1 MSNSPLTPPAAMAE
15 LDHQHQQELLQ
26 QHLRHVSS
34 PSPGQ
39 TSESM
44 TGLAQSALPA
54 VSSPTTDKHPKGKR
68 KRTATKDKMILEE
81 AYSINPKP
89 DKQARLE
96 IVNRVSL
103 NEKEVQI
110 WFQNRRQNDR
120 RKSRPL
126 SPQELAALRF
136 SGMHNIASDPIT
148 SRSIVVELDPSA
160 FFNSDPSQGHMDHA
174 PTSPPHLPTSPPHMR
189 SHHAAGE
196 AIHATPAPRYTS
208 QPMSA
213 SSQPYVTPQRQ
224 MFPSSQED
232 AHHLSQSFSGS
243 VGYLANRWNL
253 GNSYSTPISRDNSF
267 KFDPFYPSSCSSN
280 TSGAYRSHMR
290 LSLSLEGKAELVPNN
305 ESSPIRETPSRPS
318 STLPSLSQ
326 YRQRSLQRSHSALP
340 AVTLPPISTLT
351 NSLPPRLV
359 RGRSRDVHAWELC
372 ADSETR
378 DELTAQ
384 AEHESS
390 GSAIAAISLLR
401 STSSILQ
408 PSSAKRNASLTKLS
422 RSRQIK
428 KPRLNRTSSSV
439 ARLETCWASDE
450 KLRESCHAKMNVSML
465 VSPSDS
471 DKENWSPGRDGH
483 AAEGRR
489 QMPPSSPIRSQSA
502 RRIGRVLQ
510 GRKSPAFLMRSNTT
524 PSEARSPVKTGIHGF
539 RDLEAKAES
548 PRDDEVSRFMCGEV
562 SPSKKGDMDCVAGLL
577 SLSQGAWR

>member
-1 MSNSPLTPPAAMAE
+1 
-15 LDHQHQQELLQ
+15 
-26 QHLRHVSS
+26 
-34 PSPGQ
+34 
-39 TSESM
+39 
-44 TGLAQSALPA
+44 
-54 VSSPTTDKHPKGKR
+54 
-68 KRTATKDKMILEE
+68 
-81 AYSINPKP
+81 
-89 DKQARLE
+89 
-96 IVNRVSL
+96 
-103 NEKEVQI
+103 
-110 WFQNRRQNDR
+110 
-120 RKSRPL
+120 
-126 SPQELAALRF
+126 
-136 SGMHNIASDPIT
+136 MHNIASDPIT

-160 FFNSDPSQGHMDHA
+160 FPASDPSQAVIDHV
-174 PTSPPHLPTSPPHMR
+174 PTSPPHLPTSPLHVR
-189 SHHAAGE
+189 SHHAAAE
-196 AIHATPAPRYTS
+196 AVHATPAPQYNS
-208 QPMSA
+208 QPFST
-213 SSQPYVTPQRQ
+213 SSQPHVTPQRQ

-232 AHHLSQSFSGS
+232 VHHLSQSFSSS

-253 GNSYSTPISRDNSF
+253 GNSYSTPLSRDNSF
-267 KFDPFYPSSCSSN
+267 KFDPFFPSSCSSN

-351 NSLPPRLV
+351 NSLPPPLV

-408 PSSAKRNASLTKLS
+408 PSGAKRNASLSKLP
-422 RSRQIK
+422 RSRQTK
-428 KPRLNRTSSSV
+428 KPRFSRTSSSV
-439 ARLETCWASDE
+439 ARLETCWANEE
-450 KLRESCHAKMNVSML
+450 KPRESSHAKMNVSML

-471 DKENWSPGRDGH
+471 DKENWSPGDDGN
-483 AAEGRR
+483 AVEGRR
-489 QMPPSSPIRSQSA
+489 QMPPSSPIRSHSA

-510 GRKSPAFLMRSNTT
+510 GRKSPAFLMRSNTM
-524 PSEARSPVKTGIHGF
+524 PSDPRSPVKTGIHGF

-548 PRDDEVSRFMCGEV
+548 PRGDEVSRYMCGEV

>member
-1 MSNSPLTPPAAMAE
+1 MSNTPLTPPSAMAD
-15 LDHQHQQELLQ
+15 LDHHH
-26 QHLRHVSS
+26 QHLRLVSS
-34 PSPGQ
+34 PSPIR
-39 TSESM
+39 TTEYM
-44 TGLAQSALPA
+44 PAMAQSALPA
-54 VSSPTTDKHPKGKR
+54 VLSPTTDKHPKGKR
-68 KRTATKDKMILEE
+68 KRTATKDKLILEE

-148 SRSIVVELDPSA
+148 SRSIVVELDPASFPA
-160 FFNSDPSQGHMDHA
+160 SDPSVISHV
-174 PTSPPHLPTSPPHMR
+174 PTSPSHMPNSP
-189 SHHAAGE
+189 HHAHPHHIAIE
-196 AIHATPAPRYTS
+196 AIHATPAPRYG
-208 QPMSA
+208 
-213 SSQPYVTPQRQ
+213 SQPYAAGNLPHATPQRQ
-224 MFPSSQED
+224 MYPSQED
-232 AHHLSQSFSGS
+232 GHHPHSVSGS

-253 GNSYSTPISRDNSF
+253 GNCYATPLSRDNSV
-267 KFDPFYPSSCSSN
+267 KYDPFIPSSCSSN
-280 TSGAYRSHMR
+280 TSGQYRSHVR
-290 LSLSLEGKAELVPNN
+290 LALSLEGKAELVPNN
-305 ESSPIRETPSRPS
+305 ESSPVRETPSRPS

-326 YRQRSLQRSHSALP
+326 YRQRSLHRSHSALP

-359 RGRSRDVHAWELC
+359 QGRSRDVHAWELC

-401 STSSILQ
+401 STSGILQ
-408 PSSAKRNASLTKLS
+408 PSSVKRNAPLSKLS
-422 RSRQIK
+422 RHRQSK
-428 KPRLNRTSSSV
+428 KPRLGRTASSV
-439 ARLETCWASDE
+439 ARLETCWANDE
-450 KLRESCHAKMNVSML
+450 RTHESSHAKMNVSML

-471 DKENWSPGRDGH
+471 DKENWSPRNG
-483 AAEGRR
+483 AASADRRR
-489 QMPPSSPIRSQSA
+489 QMPPSSPSRSQGA
-502 RRIGRVLQ
+502 RRIGRALQ
-510 GRKSPAFLMRSNTT
+510 GRKSPALLMRAHTM
-524 PSEARSPVKTGIHGF
+524 PSGSSSSMETGVSGF
-539 RDLEAKAES
+539 GDVEAKAES
-548 PRDDEVSRFMCGEV
+548 PRDDEVSRFMCGDV

>member
-1 MSNSPLTPPAAMAE
+1 MQLSTTMSNSPLTPPASMAE
-15 LDHQHQQELLQ
+15 LDHHHH
-26 QHLRHVSS
+26 QHLRHVGS
-34 PSPGQ
+34 PSPIR
-39 TSESM
+39 TSEYM
-44 TGLAQSALPA
+44 PGMAQSALPT

-68 KRTATKDKMILEE
+68 KRTATKDKLILEE

-148 SRSIVVELDPSA
+148 SRSIVVELDPAS
-160 FFNSDPSQGHMDHA
+160 FPSSDHSPVLVNH
-174 PTSPPHLPTSPPHMR
+174 PLSPP
-189 SHHAAGE
+189 SHHPNSPLHVHPHHAGVE
-196 AIHATPAPRYTS
+196 AIHATPAPRYGC
-208 QPMSA
+208 PPFSA
-213 SSQPYVTPQRQ
+213 NGLPHVTPQRQ
-224 MFPSSQED
+224 LYPSSQDEV
-232 AHHLSQSFSGS
+232 HHVSHS

-253 GNSYSTPISRDNSF
+253 GNSYATPLSRDNF
-267 KFDPFYPSSCSSN
+267 VKFDPFYPSSCSSN
-280 TSGAYRSHMR
+280 SSGAYRSQMR
-290 LSLSLEGKAELVPNN
+290 LSLSLEGKAELVAN
-305 ESSPIRETPSRPS
+305 ESSPVRETPSRPS

-326 YRQRSLQRSHSALP
+326 CRQRSLQRSHSALP

-401 STSSILQ
+401 SSSGILQ
-408 PSSAKRNASLTKLS
+408 PSSIKRNAPLS
-422 RSRQIK
+422 KYQRSRQTK
-428 KPRLNRTSSSV
+428 KPRLGRTSSSA
-439 ARLETCWASDE
+439 ARLETCWANDE
-450 KLRESCHAKMNVSML
+450 RPRESFHAKMNVSML

-471 DKENWSPGRDGH
+471 DKENWSPRDG
-483 AAEGRR
+483 ATSAEGRR
-489 QMPPSSPIRSQSA
+489 QMAPGSPVRSQSA
-502 RRIGRVLQ
+502 RRIGRALQ
-510 GRKSPAFLMRSNTT
+510 GRKSPATFLVRSDTL
-524 PSEARSPVKTGIHGF
+524 PSEPCSPVKTGVHGF